1 MTKAASSGTRSR
13 IIESGT
19 NLLSTAGLSGVTLG
33 TLAERTGMSKSGLFA
48 HFGSKEEVQ
57 LSLLE
62 HTAQIAGEH
71 IVAPA
76 MRAAEGLPRLRALV
90 QNWLGWTARAG
101 LAGGCPIAAGIFEL
115 DDTEGPVREQLL
127 QMEKSWR
134 ALLAQHVAQA
144 VDLGHLRR
152 DLDIEQFVWELC
164 GIYLSHHA
172 FLRFVRD
179 PRADKRAGI
188 AFDALLERAL
198 PKDAKKKKKA
208 ALRRVR

>member
-1 MTKAASSGTRSR
+1 MTKAALPTRSR
-13 IIESGT
+13 IIETGT
-19 NLLSTAGLSGVTLG
+19 NLLSTSGLSGITLG

-62 HTAQIAGEH
+62 HTAQIAAEH
-71 IVAPA
+71 VVAPA
-76 MRAAEGLPRLRALV
+76 MRAAEGLPRLKALFR
-90 QNWLGWTARAG
+90 NWLGWTARAG

-179 PRADKRAGI
+179 PRADKRARI
-188 AFDALLERAL
+188 AFDALLGRAL

-208 ALRRVR
+208 ALRRIR